1 MKFLNNEIIWGFLV
15 CFVINELKRFLFV
28 VYMIEKKKYIVI
40 LIKSYLNIKIL

>member
-28 VYMIEKKKYIVI
+28 VYMIEKKFIVI
-40 LIKSYLNIKIL
+40 LIKSYLNFKIL